1 MIEAARNGDL
11 EELKRL
17 KQTGY
22 NFNVVNWVSIIHV
35 MLNYTTTSL
44 IIQLLKLVH

>member
-1 MIEAARNGDL
+1 MRAANSGDL
-11 EELKRL
+11 EELKIL
-17 KQTGY
+17 KQAEY
-22 NFNVVNWVSIIHV
+22 NFNVVDMVSIIHI

>member
-1 MIEAARNGDL
+1 MIEAAENGDL

-17 KQTGY
+17 KQAEY
-22 NFNVVNWVSIIHV
+22 NFNVVDVVSIIHI